1 MRLSPFLGLVLRA
14 ALLLVSRLILRLVLG
29 PGHQSV
35 ASNGNGK
42 VCQETT
48 PVSAVE

>member
-1 MRLSPFLGLVLRA
+1 MRLSPSLGLVLRV
-14 ALLLVSRLILRLVLG
+14 ALLLVSGLILRLVLG

-35 ASNGNGK
+35 ASNGK

-48 PVSAVE
+48 PSSAVE